1 MICVLM
7 NLRRGFFVLVASMLL
22 VNIGLFVLLL
32 PQIRN
37 GRSDFISF
45 YSAGKILQSGQSARL
60 YDLRFQYEVQR
71 EFSANVR
78 QGGGPIPFVRPAF
91 DAWIYFPFSY
101 LPYLTALAAWDL
113 LNGVWL
119 FLIAF
124 QLRSLIP
131 QLRQWSAPVL
141 VAGMLSFFPV
151 FYTLVQG
158 QDSILLLLLYVLC
171 WRFLRQNR
179 DFSAGML
186 LGLGVFK
193 FPLVV
198 PFAVPFL
205 LRKRLKIVSGLVV
218 TTLALIGVS
227 AWTVSA
233 DGLRSY
239 PAFLRTVN
247 ALSRGIN
254 VPTDMPNLRGIISL
268 ALGWSLSSIS
278 LNTIIFVVSMG
289 TLLYVCHIVRLRAER
304 EDDSLL
310 ALEIGLILVATLLV
324 CYHSHVFD
332 LTLLLLPA
340 SLAVGIFGGEH
351 RLSPRASTLLAWSI
365 GFCLFS
371 PFYIFL
377 TMQVRYPSLLIALL
391 CLFAFALVKVIEE
404 LRRAFPVGTKS
415 RQRVLA

>member
-1 MICVLM
+1 
-7 NLRRGFFVLVASMLL
+7 
-22 VNIGLFVLLL
+22 
-32 PQIRN
+32 
-37 GRSDFISF
+37 
-45 YSAGKILQSGQSARL
+45 
-60 YDLRFQYEVQR
+60 
-71 EFSANVR
+71 
-78 QGGGPIPFVRPAF
+78 
-91 DAWIYFPFSY
+91 
-101 LPYLTALAAWDL
+101 
-113 LNGVWL
+113 
-119 FLIAF
+119 
-124 QLRSLIP
+124 
-131 QLRQWSAPVL
+131 
-141 VAGMLSFFPV
+141 
-151 FYTLVQG
+151 
-158 QDSILLLLLYVLC
+158 
-171 WRFLRQNR
+171 
-179 DFSAGML
+179 
-186 LGLGVFK
+186 
-193 FPLVV
+193 
-198 PFAVPFL
+198 
-205 LRKRLKIVSGLVV
+205 
-218 TTLALIGVS
+218 
-227 AWTVSA
+227 
-233 DGLRSY
+233 
-239 PAFLRTVN
+239 
-247 ALSRGIN
+247 
-254 VPTDMPNLRGIISL
+254 MPNLRGIISL